1 MEPVRDII
9 PQLPIKMEI
18 TKRQLRKLEMIEGVR
33 RDRERGSQELA
44 YNARPFVL
52 CGLPLRRPPKDQL
65 CYTRTNGKFFLEIT
79 PHPKLGMPY
88 GQDRLVPI
96 WAATLAVFQKDR
108 TIRFNSP
115 SQVLDYFEL
124 PKNGYHYKR
133 IVHGFERIFGA
144 TIFFG
149 TEEQRQKEII
159 SNWARFHFFDKM
171 QLWYHR
177 DDNQQ
182 PLPGYD
188 FANIIQLSEAFYN
201 EIQQHKIPVERKVV
215 AALANAPGTLDLYVW
230 LVWKSWTLKGNQNA
244 LVPLYGPGGLQAQL
258 GSMEYKR
265 DRRFREKVT
274 DWLREVKAWWPECP
288 AHMSEDGGVL
298 IIRSARGAPAIKPA
312 EISVIS

>member
-149 TEEQRQKEII
+149 MEEQRKKEII

-182 PLPGYD
+182 PLPGDD
-188 FANIIQLSEAFYN
+188 FANIIQLGLAATMLQILTLSANPFICN
-201 EIQQHKIPVERKVV
+201 E
-215 AALANAPGTLDLYVW
+215 
-230 LVWKSWTLKGNQNA
+230 
-244 LVPLYGPGGLQAQL
+244 
-258 GSMEYKR
+258 
-265 DRRFREKVT
+265 RF
-274 DWLREVKAWWPECP
+274 
-288 AHMSEDGGVL
+288 
-298 IIRSARGAPAIKPA
+298 
-312 EISVIS
+312 